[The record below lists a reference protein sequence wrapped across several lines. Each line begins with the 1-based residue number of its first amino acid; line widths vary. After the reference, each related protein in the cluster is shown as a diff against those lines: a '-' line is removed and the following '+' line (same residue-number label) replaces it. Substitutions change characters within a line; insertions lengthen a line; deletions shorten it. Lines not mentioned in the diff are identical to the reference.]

1 MKKLFLIS
9 LALFS
14 IKSYSQKLIRD
25 EISRMYKLDTIV
37 NTIQDKQILYSN
49 ALDWVASKNRDANTE
64 ILSKDESRG
73 EILFS
78 AKSESYVVVEEI
90 RKKKIYNRHEVVAVY
105 FIGKIIV
112 KDGKYRLIF
121 SDLEKSFLTSIRIPL
136 VPSMLD
142 NVDSGSIEAFNDLKM
157 YQESFIKSMHKQSD
171 SDF

>member
-1 MKKLFLIS
+1 MNKIVIVLMFLAING
-9 LALFS
+9 
-14 IKSYSQKLIRD
+14 YSQKLTRD
-25 EISRMYKLDTIV
+25 EISGMYKLDTIV
-37 NTIQDKQILYSN
+37 KTIHDKEILYSN
-49 ALDWVASKNRDANTE
+49 ALDWVVSKNRDANTE
-64 ILSKDESRG
+64 ILSKDESSG

-90 RKKKIYNRHEVVAVY
+90 RKKKIYNRHGVVTVY

-142 NVDSGSIEAFNDLKM
+142 NVDSGSIEAFKDLKM
-157 YQESFIKSMHKQSD
+157 YQDSFIQSMYKQSD